1 MMIGYYTSSILA
13 IVTTIL
19 LLIFSFF
26 LIVQKKRRNRCSII
40 LSAFLI
46 SNAIYLAGFAVSIFV
61 NPIVG
66 SLSWFFGIAST
77 SGFLFGPLLYLF
89 TLSITYR
96 KFHFSNR
103 MYMHFLLFV
112 IVVLLII
119 SGFNIFL
126 DFFHILLIVQVNI
139 YLLLCLVN
147 IRNYRNDV
155 MECYSS
161 VERINLTWLIYVV
174 GGFFLMWM
182 IDLAGFI
189 CYRSGGENDSLI
201 LFLSF
206 ISIAINF
213 VFAIWVF
220 YNALHQPDFLFSVL
234 EELETTKYK
243 NSRLSPNDKK
253 DILVK
258 VKTYFEKEQPFL
270 HSSLKIRDV
279 SSAINIPSKYISQ
292 VINESLN
299 KNFYDFVNTYRLRYA
314 MYELLKNKDKTILEV
329 LYASGFNT
337 KSAFN
342 SAFKRLNGI
351 TPTEYRRR
359 HKDMTPGI
367 NPGLINSLDT
377 EI

>member
-1 MMIGYYTSSILA
+1 MMTSYYATSILA
-13 IVTTIL
+13 IVTAIL

-26 LIVQKKRRNRCSII
+26 LVVQKKRRNRCSII
-40 LSAFLI
+40 LTAFLI
-46 SNAIYLAGFAVSIFV
+46 SNAIYLAGFALSVFMEPVVASV
-61 NPIVG
+61 
-66 SLSWFFGIAST
+66 SWFLGIGSAF
-77 SGFLFGPLLYLF
+77 GFLFGPLLYLF
-89 TLSITYR
+89 TLSITNR
-96 KFHFSNR
+96 KFHFRQR
-103 MYMHFLLFV
+103 MLMHFVLFV

-119 SGFNIFL
+119 SRVNIFL
-126 DFFHILLIVQVNI
+126 DFFHILLIVQVSI
-139 YLLLCLVN
+139 YLLLCLVH
-147 IRNYRNDV
+147 IRNYRNDLR
-155 MECYSS
+155 ECYSS
-161 VERINLTWLIYVV
+161 VDRINLTWLMYVV

-182 IDLAGFI
+182 IDLAGLI
-189 CYRSGGENDSLI
+189 YYRSGGENNSLI

-206 ISIAINF
+206 LSIAINF

-220 YNALHQPDFLFSVL
+220 YNALHQPDFLFGVL
-234 EELETTKYK
+234 EELEITKYK
-243 NSRLSPNDKK
+243 NSRLSQQEKK

-258 VKTYFEKEQPFL
+258 VKTYFEEEQPFL
-270 HSSLKIRDV
+270 HSSLMIREV

-314 MYELLKNKDKTILEV
+314 MNELLEHKEKTILEV

-351 TPTEYRRR
+351 TPSEYRRR
-359 HKDMTPGI
+359 HNDTTPVVK
-367 NPGLINSLDT
+367 PGLINSLDT